1 MKRAFTL
8 LACSAACLTAPTI
21 ALAETSYNLG
31 VVSLYKSNGLDQDNP
46 EGKQIRPALQGGVD
60 TSFDNGFYLGNW
72 NSTGRFGDAKLEIDL
87 YGGHRGNLTEQLSYD
102 IGVISFIYPGSGGGW
117 NGSEAYGSLSWG
129 PVTLK
134 YARGVSGVI
143 DRFGRLSLAYT
154 QSMGE
159 DWTLQATLGMRN
171 KAAGDFG
178 DYSLGVTRDLRDGL
192 SLGATASGA
201 TRKSQLGGAGDDRL
215 VLSLVKGF

>member
-1 MKRAFTL
+1 MKRVL
-8 LACSAACLTAPTI
+8 LSLACSAACLTAP
-21 ALAETSYNLG
+21 AMAQAETSFNLG

-46 EGKQIRPALQGGVD
+46 EGKQVRPALQGGVD
-60 TSFDNGFYLGNW
+60 TRFDNGFYLGNW

-102 IGVISFIYPGSGGGW
+102 VGLISFIYPGSGGGW
-117 NGSEAYGSLSWG
+117 NGNEAYGSLSWG

-159 DWTLQATLGMRN
+159 AWTLQATLGMRN

-178 DYSLGVTRDLRDGL
+178 DYSLGVTRDLGDGL
-192 SLGATASGA
+192 SLGATVSGA
-201 TRKSQLGGAGDDRL
+201 TRKSQLGGTGDDRL